1 LQLVPFSLGHRLFKA
16 HGAIPW
22 ISLPMEATMCPTEAA
37 TDRFI
42 HAENLVLLGKRLAD
56 TTDIEKR
63 QQILVLLREEKAK
76 DHPPPK
82 N

>member
-1 LQLVPFSLGHRLFKA
+1 MQLVPFSLGRRLFKA

-37 TDRFI
+37 TERFI

-56 TTDIEKR
+56 ATDIGKR
-63 QQILVLLREEKAK
+63 QQILVLLREEKVKGHLPAEK
-76 DHPPPK
+76 
-82 N
+82 